1 MTATKAPLWRTALH
15 STLGNLVVGIATVF
29 FGLLGT
35 LFGFVPPR
43 GRWMLLCC
51 RGWSYVVLWAS
62 GVRVVQ
68 EFEAEIDP
76 KQGYVFLANHQS
88 MYDIPTILV
97 SVPSE
102 VRFLAKRS
110 LFFVPFFG
118 WALWAGGFIPVDR
131 SNRKAA
137 QKTFLVAERTLR
149 SGSAIVLFPEE
160 TRSQDGN
167 LLPFKRG
174 GLLLAQR
181 TGFPIVPVGISGTC
195 VVKPKGSFHVKPG
208 TVTIRYGRPIPPAGK
223 GAAEQALLG
232 DRVRREIAR
241 LAGLDAGLD
250 DAGLDE
256 AGLERDPAPQPDA
269 QSQET

>member
-1 MTATKAPLWRTALH
+1 MTETKAPLWRTTFH
-15 STLGNLVVGIATVF
+15 STLGNLVVGIATAF

-35 LFGFVPPR
+35 ILGFVPPR
-43 GRWMLLCC
+43 GRWMLMCC

-62 GVRVVQ
+62 GVRVIQ

-110 LFFVPFFG
+110 LFFVPLFG
-118 WALWAGGFIPVDR
+118 WALYTGGFIPVDR
-131 SNRKAA
+131 SNRRSA

-149 SGSAIVLFPEE
+149 SGSSIVLFPEE

-181 TGFPIVPVGISGTC
+181 TGCPIVPVGISGTC

-232 DRVRREIAR
+232 DRVRREIAG

-250 DAGLDE
+250 AGPDAS
-256 AGLERDPAPQPDA
+256 LETDPAPQPDA